1 MDFRS
6 REDVESIKKQRLK
19 HSNCSRFAKQTIKL
33 EVKINYPKMSG
44 IQIELE

>member
-1 MDFRS
+1 MVQDL
-6 REDVESIKKQRLK
+6 Q
-19 HSNCSRFAKQTIKL
+19 KQTIKL